1 MFGFAMEGSG
11 RTFTPITATILLV
24 ASTLMTSLSN
34 LTFAEEAEWIWDH
47 GSNIATPVPTWSG
60 VLFPK
65 IYQSQSTLDWPSG
78 DRSGR

>member
-34 LTFAEEAEWIWDH
+34 LTFAEEAEWL
-47 GSNIATPVPTWSG
+47 GSREQYRTPVPTRSG